1 MTMRI
6 GPKVPALVT
15 GASSGI
21 GEEFARQLASRGHAV
36 TIVARRED
44 RLEELAAH
52 LRRAHRVPV
61 EPFVADLETARG
73 RDAVAKVL
81 RERSPWLLV
90 NNAGFGSRGRLT
102 DLDPGRERAEV
113 QINVVAVHQ
122 LSLAALPGLVS
133 ERDGGIINVA
143 STAAFQPIP
152 YMATYAATK
161 AFVLYFTEALAEQLH
176 GTGARAMA
184 LCPGPVDTEFADVA
198 GTADYHQRSRLIAM
212 TADRCVRDALH
223 AFDRGSAVC
232 IPGILNEVL
241 AQGPRF
247 APRGI
252 VRKVTARIIDNPA
265 G

>member
-1 MTMRI
+1 MTVRV
-6 GPKVPALVT
+6 GPDVPALIT

-21 GEEFARQLASRGHAV
+21 GEEFARQLAARGHPV
-36 TIVARRED
+36 TIVARRAD
-44 RLEELAAH
+44 RLAELADH
-52 LRRAHRVPV
+52 LRSAHKVTV
-61 EPFVADLETARG
+61 EVLVADLETARG
-73 RDAVAKVL
+73 RDSVARLL

-90 NNAGFGSRGRLT
+90 NNAGYGSRGRLSE
-102 DLDPGRERAEV
+102 LDAARERAEV
-113 QINVVAVHQ
+113 QVNVVAVHQ

-143 STAAFQPIP
+143 STAAFQPLP

-176 GTGARAMA
+176 GSGARAMV

-198 GTADYHQRSRLIAM
+198 GTTDYHQRSRFIAM
-212 TADRCVRDALH
+212 SAERCVGDALH

-232 IPGILNEVL
+232 IPGLVNELL

-247 APRGI
+247 APRAI
-252 VRKVTARIIDNPA
+252 VRKVSGRIINPSA
-265 G
+265 

>member
-1 MTMRI
+1 MTSLRV

-21 GEEFARQLASRGHAV
+21 GEEFARQLAARGHHV
-36 TIVARRED
+36 TIVARRAD
-44 RLEELAAH
+44 RLEALATH
-52 LRRAHRVPV
+52 LRTAHKITADAV
-61 EPFVADLETARG
+61 VADLETAKG
-73 RDAVAKVL
+73 RDAVRKVL

-90 NNAGFGSRGRLT
+90 NNAGYGSRGRLAE
-102 DLDPGRERAEV
+102 LDPARERAEV
-113 QINVVAVHQ
+113 QVNVVAVQQ
-122 LSLAALPGLVS
+122 LTLAALPGLLS

-143 STAAFQPIP
+143 STAAFQPLP

-161 AFVLYFTEALAEQLH
+161 AFVLYFTEALAEQLR

-198 GTADYHQRSRLIAM
+198 GTMDYHQRSRLIAM
-212 TADRCVRDALH
+212 TAERCVADALR
-223 AFDRGSAVC
+223 AFDRSAAVC
-232 IPGILNEVL
+232 IPGLVNEVL

-252 VRKVTARIIDNPA
+252 VRKVTARIINPSE
-265 G
+265 

>member
-1 MTMRI
+1 MTMRV

-21 GEEFARQLASRGHAV
+21 GEEFARQLAARGHAV
-36 TIVARRED
+36 TIVARRQD

-52 LRRAHRVPV
+52 LRTAHKVAV
-61 EPFVADLETARG
+61 VPFVADLETAKG
-73 RDAVAKVL
+73 RDAVARL
-81 RERSPWLLV
+81 LSERSPWLLV
-90 NNAGFGSRGRLT
+90 NNAGFGSRGRLA
-102 DLDPGRERAEV
+102 DLDPRRERAEV
-113 QINVVAVHQ
+113 QVNVVAVQQ
-122 LSLAALPGLVS
+122 LSLAVLPGLVS

-143 STAAFQPIP
+143 STAAFQPLP

-184 LCPGPVDTEFADVA
+184 LCPGPVDTQFADVA
-198 GTADYHQRSRLIAM
+198 GTTDYHQRSRLIAM
-212 TADRCVRDALH
+212 TAERCVSDALR
-223 AFDRGSAVC
+223 AFDRGSAVY
-232 IPGILNEVL
+232 IPGRVNELL

-247 APRGI
+247 APRAI
-252 VRKVTARIIDNPA
+252 VRKVSGRVINDPT

>member
-1 MTMRI
+1 MTSLRV

-21 GEEFARQLASRGHAV
+21 GEEFARQLAARGHHV
-36 TIVARRED
+36 TIVARRAD
-44 RLEELAAH
+44 RLEELATH
-52 LRRAHRVPV
+52 LRTAHKVTV
-61 EPFVADLETARG
+61 DVLVADLETARG
-73 RDAVAKVL
+73 RDAVSKML

-90 NNAGFGSRGRLT
+90 NNAGYGSRGRLAE
-102 DLDPGRERAEV
+102 LDPARERAEV
-113 QINVVAVHQ
+113 QVNVVAVQQ
-122 LSLAALPGLVS
+122 LTLAALPGLLR
-133 ERDGGIINVA
+133 ECDGGIINLA
-143 STAAFQPIP
+143 STAAFQPLP

-161 AFVLYFTEALAEQLH
+161 AFVLYFTEALAEQLR

-198 GTADYHQRSRLIAM
+198 GTVEYHQRSRLIAM
-212 TADRCVRDALH
+212 TAERCVADALR

-232 IPGILNEVL
+232 IPGLVNEVL

-252 VRKVTARIIDNPA
+252 VRKVTARIINPSE
-265 G
+265 